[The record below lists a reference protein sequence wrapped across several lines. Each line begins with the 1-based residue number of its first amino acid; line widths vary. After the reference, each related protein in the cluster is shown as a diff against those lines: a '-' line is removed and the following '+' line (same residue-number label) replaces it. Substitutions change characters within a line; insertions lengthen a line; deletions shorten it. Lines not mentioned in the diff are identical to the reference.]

1 VKNLLSGRAGKVLG
15 RLLLGVVGL
24 GVGALL
30 VSALREATLSTHQS
44 IDPDSTIELT
54 VHARS
59 HNAESGQ
66 TLPEMVQAQ
75 LLTCRLE
82 VTSDIVGPLRYEG
95 DGRFRALFAPSMDE
109 TNRRQFRGC
118 VEDFVIDGVQIDV
131 LSLAEPE

>member
-1 VKNLLSGRAGKVLG
+1 VKDLLSGRAGKIVT
-15 RLLLGVVGL
+15 RLLLGVIGL

-30 VSALREATLSTHQS
+30 VSALREATLSTHQAV
-44 IDPDSTIELT
+44 DPDSTIEL
-54 VHARS
+54 VVRARS
-59 HNAESGQ
+59 HNVEANQ

-82 VTSDIVGPLRYEG
+82 VTSDIVGPLRNEG
-95 DGRFRALFAPSMDE
+95 DGHFRALFAPSMDE